1 MLGIEFTGRNY
12 FSYFLFEQGNG
23 KIQLYNLMDISNNRQ
38 SNGTG
43 AIDELFSIFH
53 PRPSPIYS
61 WDVSILRHALLH
73 SPGFTYDDFS
83 K

>member
-1 MLGIEFTGRNY
+1 
-12 FSYFLFEQGNG
+12 
-23 KIQLYNLMDISNNRQ
+23 MDISNNRQ